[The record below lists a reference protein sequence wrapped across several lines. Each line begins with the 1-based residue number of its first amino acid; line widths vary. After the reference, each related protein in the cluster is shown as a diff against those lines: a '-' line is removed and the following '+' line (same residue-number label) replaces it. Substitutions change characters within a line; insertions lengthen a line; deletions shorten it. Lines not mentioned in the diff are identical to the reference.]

1 MGDLIFKPTTGG
13 SLKLQEDGGTDA
25 ISINTSGVATI
36 TNATITAGSFPA
48 GHIINV
54 TSGRIATETT
64 MTATTTWQDILTV
77 TPTLKKAGN
86 KYLLRA
92 IVPVYH
98 YTGGSSMYYKVRIYR
113 TTSTAAE
120 ISAAQIHRAN
130 ETNTGETN
138 NIVVEGFDASAASS
152 TEYKVQIYT
161 STSDSYPKW
170 CDNNMPCSLIIQE
183 IQV

>member
-1 MGDLIFKPTTGG
+1 MADLIIKPSAGSLILQNQAGNAILTTGN
-13 SLKLQEDGGTDA
+13 SATD
-25 ISINTSGVATI
+25 SI
-36 TNATITAGSFPA
+36 FPA

-54 TSGRIATETT
+54 TSGRVTTETT
-64 MTATTTWQDILTV
+64 VSAVTTYQDILTV
-77 TPTLKKAGN
+77 TPTLRKSGN

-98 YTGGSSMYYKVRIYR
+98 YTGGASMFYRIRIYR
-113 TTSTAAE
+113 TTASTAT
-120 ISAAQIHRAN
+120 ISEAQIHRQN

-138 NIVVEGFDASAASS
+138 NIVVEGFDSSPASS

-170 CDNNMPCSLIIQE
+170 CDNSMPASLIIQE